1 VRNTAIEVRNL
12 TKIYG
17 NLKAVDNV
25 SFDVY
30 EGEVFAFLGP
40 NGAGKT
46 TTIEI
51 LQGLRK
57 ATSGSAKVLGYDV
70 SNKREVNEMRKKIG
84 ILPQEFNALDRLTVA
99 ENVKLFREMY
109 DNGVNVNELLSLL
122 GLEEKAN
129 ILFQKLSSGLKQ
141 RVGLAAALVNDPELI
156 FLDEPTTGLD
166 PSIRRDV
173 WSFLERLKKE
183 NKTIFLTTHYMEEAE
198 RLSDRVAIINKGKI
212 IAIGETRE
220 LIKKYGMGDRLVIEE
235 LRQEEVEELSK
246 LTSDATVKNNTIEV
260 RIGSLDRLN
269 YMIQVLAKKG
279 IKAKVRIESSSLE
292 DVFLKLV
299 GARISEEGELT

>member
-1 VRNTAIEVRNL
+1 MRNTAIEVRNL